1 MLTNNKL
8 LPAKKDTSV
17 FTKCLHMSENRRQ
30 FKFPFHTNCTV
41 ANNLVVPIFL
51 VSFRCSGWAGE
62 VNDKIGTSALA
73 RDTAPQHI
81 NHSVTDA
88 NELNVEL
95 GPDLEVSQQQ
105 NITPH

>member
-1 MLTNNKL
+1 
-8 LPAKKDTSV
+8 
-17 FTKCLHMSENRRQ
+17 MSENRRQ

-73 RDTAPQHI
+73 RDAASQHI
-81 NHSVTDA
+81 NHWVTEVTDA

-95 GPDLEVSQQQ
+95 VPDLALVVGREIQTAC
-105 NITPH
+105 IHRT